1 MTRTK
6 LLPILCCAFI
16 AATAATAATAAAPDA
31 THASRHHAPRVHRHR
46 HHVDL
51 SGQPRIGKASIYA
64 HKFAGRKMADG
75 HRMNPH
81 DGNAASKTLP
91 LGTVAKV
98 TNLENGRSTVVTIQ
112 DRGPHVPGRIVDLS
126 PASAQQIGLGKKQ
139 GLARVAV
146 TPLAIPPA
154 EGVATAGDAVA
165 SDAVEDA
172 GIQKQ

>member
-6 LLPILCCAFI
+6 LLPILCCACLAGAAS
-16 AATAATAATAAAPDA
+16 AATADA
-31 THASRHHAPRVHRHR
+31 THASRAHGHHPTHHR

-75 HRMNPH
+75 HRMDPH

-98 TNLENGRSTVVTIQ
+98 TNLANGRSTVVTIE

-126 PASAQQIGLGKKQ
+126 PASARKIGLDKKQ

-146 TPLAIPPA
+146 TPLAIPA
-154 EGVATAGDAVA
+154 ADGLSHASEAVA

-172 GIQKQ
+172 GVQKQ

>member
-6 LLPILCCAFI
+6 LLPILCCALLAA
-16 AATAATAATAAAPDA
+16 AATAASADAAHPRE
-31 THASRHHAPRVHRHR
+31 HAHR
-46 HHVDL
+46 HHRYHIDL
-51 SGQPRIGKASIYA
+51 SGHPRIGKASIYA

-75 HRMNPH
+75 HRMNPR

-98 TNLENGRSTVVTIQ
+98 TNLENGKSTVVTIQ

-126 PASAQQIGLGKKQ
+126 PASAQQIGLDKKQ

-154 EGVATAGDAVA
+154 DGVSPATEAATSDAVA
-165 SDAVEDA
+165 DA
-172 GIQKQ
+172 GVQKQ

>member
-6 LLPILCCAFI
+6 LLPILCCALLSA
-16 AATAATAATAAAPDA
+16 AATAATADAAP
-31 THASRHHAPRVHRHR
+31 ASREHAHRVHRLR

-64 HKFAGRKMADG
+64 HKFAGRRMADG

-98 TNLENGRSTVVTIQ
+98 TNLANGKSTVVTIQ

-126 PASAQQIGLGKKQ
+126 PASAQQIGLDKKQ
-139 GLARVAV
+139 GIARVAV
-146 TPLAIPPA
+146 TPIAVPPTD
-154 EGVATAGDAVA
+154 GVSHATEAVA
-165 SDAVEDA
+165 SDAVQDA
-172 GIQKQ
+172 GLQKQ

>member
-6 LLPILCCAFI
+6 LLPILCCACLAGAAS
-16 AATAATAATAAAPDA
+16 AATADA
-31 THASRHHAPRVHRHR
+31 THASRAHGHHPTHHR

-75 HRMNPH
+75 HRMDPH

-98 TNLENGRSTVVTIQ
+98 TNLANGRSTVVTIE

-126 PASAQQIGLGKKQ
+126 PASARKIGLDKKQ

-146 TPLAIPPA
+146 TPLAIPA
-154 EGVATAGDAVA
+154 ADGVSHASEAVA

-172 GIQKQ
+172 GVQKQ

>member
-6 LLPILCCAFI
+6 LLPILCCIVLAG
-16 AATAATAATAAAPDA
+16 AAGAASAASVDTAHGSREPAR
-31 THASRHHAPRVHRHR
+31 HARRNHRVDR
-46 HHVDL
+46 

-75 HRMNPH
+75 HRMNPR

-98 TNLENGRSTVVTIQ
+98 TNLENGKSTVVTIQ

-126 PASAQQIGLGKKQ
+126 PASARQIGLDKKQ

-146 TPLAIPPA
+146 TPIAVPA
-154 EGVATAGDAVA
+154 ADGVVHVGDAVA
-165 SDAVEDA
+165 HPADAVADA
-172 GIQKQ
+172 GTRQP

>member
-6 LLPILCCAFI
+6 LLPILCCVLLAG
-16 AATAATAATAAAPDA
+16 AASAASVDTIHGSREPAR
-31 THASRHHAPRVHRHR
+31 HAHR
-46 HHVDL
+46 HHRVDR

-98 TNLENGRSTVVTIQ
+98 TNLENGKSTVVTIQ

-126 PASAQQIGLGKKQ
+126 PASARQIGLDKKQ

-146 TPLAIPPA
+146 TPIAVPA
-154 EGVATAGDAVA
+154 ADGVVHAGDAVA
-165 SDAVEDA
+165 HPADAVADA
-172 GIQKQ
+172 GTPKP

>member
-6 LLPILCCAFI
+6 LLPILCCACLAG
-16 AATAATAATAAAPDA
+16 AATAATADA
-31 THASRHHAPRVHRHR
+31 THASREPARHPHHHR

-81 DGNAASKTLP
+81 DDNAASKTLP

-98 TNLENGRSTVVTIQ
+98 TNLANGKSTVVTIQ

-126 PASAQQIGLGKKQ
+126 PASAQQIGLDRKQ
-139 GLARVAV
+139 GIARVAV
-146 TPLAIPPA
+146 TPIAVPSEA
-154 EGVATAGDAVA
+154 GVTHASEAVA
-165 SDAVEDA
+165 SDAVQDA
-172 GIQKQ
+172 PVQQQ

>member
-6 LLPILCCAFI
+6 LLPILCCACLAGAAS
-16 AATAATAATAAAPDA
+16 AATADA
-31 THASRHHAPRVHRHR
+31 THASRAHGHHPTHHR

-75 HRMNPH
+75 HRMDPH

-98 TNLENGRSTVVTIQ
+98 TNLANGRSTLVTIE

-126 PASAQQIGLGKKQ
+126 PASARKIGLDKKQ

-146 TPLAIPPA
+146 TPLAIPA
-154 EGVATAGDAVA
+154 ADGVSHASEAVA

-172 GIQKQ
+172 GVQKQ